1 MTQTPRKKKGMEPVD
16 TRRSSGLFSFGADIR
31 KLVEPLLGKKGL
43 VHADILSH
51 WTDILG
57 PELACGITP
66 FSVSFSKKTE
76 GALLNVKAF
85 SGAYAVEFT
94 ARKEQIKERLNSYF
108 GYTAIYD
115 IRVTQGGTFTPPE
128 PTKKT
133 PEISAQKKEEIHQI
147 ASEIET
153 SQLREAVIQLGLL
166 LGDSKKD

>member
-1 MTQTPRKKKGMEPVD
+1 M
-16 TRRSSGLFSFGADIR
+16 
-31 KLVEPLLGKKGL
+31 LLPKNF
-43 VHADILSH
+43 
-51 WTDILG
+51 T
-57 PELACGITP
+57 

-115 IRVTQGGTFTPPE
+115 IRVTQGGTFTPPK
-128 PTKKT
+128 PIKKE
-133 PEISAQKKEEIHQI
+133 PEISAQKKEEIRQI
-147 ASEIET
+147 AAEIET